1 MNPPT
6 DFKADCERLRKAC
19 SEAEFQTLRTRIVAW
34 LKKEYPVETG
44 NPRLFYDNGAN
55 LIMPSSAFPKGLEA
69 WITAQIRPVPCG
81 GHFGAQQ
88 IWEGSLEGRRERMA
102 HALSVA
108 HDMCKQ
114 ERIERPKREKALEK
128 KITEWQDRMYR
139 HMLYW
144 VKIPHTLIGK
154 DNRDKYR
161 VERKILIDDMKA
173 AFYNDRATY
182 EGRIVHIG
190 FYDCP
195 ITNRILAFVEEKEK
209 AIDREAREKRK
220 REKEALRW
228 QNEKRKADL
237 LANAVVEA
245 LVRRGL

>member
-6 DFKADCERLRKAC
+6 DFKADCERLRKTC
-19 SEAEFQTLRTRIVAW
+19 SEEEFQALRVRIVAG

-55 LIMPSSAFPKGLEA
+55 LIMSSSALPKGLEA
-69 WITAQIRPVPCG
+69 WITAQVRPVPCG

-88 IWEGSLEGRRERMA
+88 IWEGSLEGRRERMS

-108 HDMCKQ
+108 HDMCRQ

-128 KITEWQDRMYR
+128 KITEWRDRMYD
-139 HMLYW
+139 HMVNCSKLQHLRG
-144 VKIPHTLIGK
+144 KIYS
-154 DNRDKYR
+154 DYR
-161 VERKILIDDMKA
+161 KCNGGRILIDAMKA

-182 EGRIVHIG
+182 EGMIATPPPIG
-190 FYDCP
+190 WYDCP
-195 ITNRILAFVEEKEK
+195 ITNRILAFVDEKEW
-209 AIDREAREKRK
+209 AIVNEAKEKRK
-220 REKEALRW
+220 KEKESD
-228 QNEKRKADL
+228 EKRKADL
-237 LANAVVEA
+237 MANAVIEA

>member
-1 MNPPT
+1 MNPPI
-6 DFKADCERLRKAC
+6 DLKADCERLRKAC
-19 SEAEFQTLRTRIVAW
+19 SEAEFQTLRTRIVDG

-108 HDMCKQ
+108 HDMCQQ

-128 KITEWQDRMYR
+128 KITEWQDRMYD
-139 HMLYW
+139 HMVHCHKLQRLRGDIY
-144 VKIPHTLIGK
+144 P
-154 DNRDKYR
+154 NYR
-161 VERKILIDDMKA
+161 KFGESRILIDAMKA
-173 AFYNDRATY
+173 AFEKDRTTY
-182 EGRIVHIG
+182 EGMIVPPIG
-190 FYDCP
+190 LYDCP
-195 ITNRILAFVEEKEK
+195 ITNRILAFVDEKER
-209 AIDREAREKRK
+209 AIVKEAKEKRK
-220 REKEALRW
+220 REKES
-228 QNEKRKADL
+228 NEKRKADL